1 MITFDSICETASRKF
16 SNMDK
21 LPQNI
26 EYQKLIESIS
36 VVFTSARQNVASA
49 VNVEMLNAYWNIG
62 KGIIEFEQNG
72 DHKATYGERLLEIL
86 SKDLNLRYGKGF
98 SRTNLSYM
106 RLFYIKYPKSETVS
120 RKLGWS
126 HYFELLKIDDDL
138 AREFYQNQAIID
150 NWTVRELKRQKK
162 TGLFHRLA
170 LSQDKEAV
178 LELSKKGHF
187 VKSEKDLM
195 KDPYIFEFLGL
206 PENKQ
211 YSENDIETAIIN
223 NLQSFLLELGKG
235 FAFIG
240 RQQRITLNNK
250 HYYVDLVF
258 YHTKLKC
265 YVLIDLKIGEVEYEH
280 IGQMKLYLGYY
291 QKEISDEMDNK
302 PIGII
307 LSEEKDD
314 IMVEYSMLNDTSKLI
329 VSKYQ
334 LYLPEIDEL
343 KMRVKEIMNN

>member
-1 MITFDSICETASRKF
+1 
-16 SNMDK
+16 
-21 LPQNI
+21 
-26 EYQKLIESIS
+26 
-36 VVFTSARQNVASA
+36 
-49 VNVEMLNAYWNIG
+49 
-62 KGIIEFEQNG
+62 
-72 DHKATYGERLLEIL
+72 
-86 SKDLNLRYGKGF
+86 
-98 SRTNLSYM
+98 
-106 RLFYIKYPKSETVS
+106 
-120 RKLGWS
+120 
-126 HYFELLKIDDDL
+126 
-138 AREFYQNQAIID
+138 
-150 NWTVRELKRQKK
+150 
-162 TGLFHRLA
+162 
-170 LSQDKEAV
+170 
-178 LELSKKGHF
+178 
-187 VKSEKDLM
+187 M
-195 KDPYIFEFLGL
+195 KDPYIFEFLGI

-211 YSENDIETAIIN
+211 YSENDVETAIIN

-291 QKEISDEMDNK
+291 QKEISDELDNK

-334 LYLPEIDEL
+334 LYLPEINEL
-343 KMRVKEIMNN
+343 KMRVREIMNN